1 MKQKVK
7 VVVNKIIKK
16 TSVLGTSA
24 NSGLAS
30 KAAGPED
37 AEGTVF
43 KHLIVFCIFYACF

>member
-24 NSGLAS
+24 NSGLT
-30 KAAGPED
+30 P
-37 AEGTVF
+37 
-43 KHLIVFCIFYACF
+43 